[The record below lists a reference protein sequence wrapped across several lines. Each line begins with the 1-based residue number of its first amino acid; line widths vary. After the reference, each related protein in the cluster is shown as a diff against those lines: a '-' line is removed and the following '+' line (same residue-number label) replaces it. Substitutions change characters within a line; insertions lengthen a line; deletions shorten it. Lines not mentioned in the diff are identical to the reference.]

1 MVAELHVN
9 KLEDSL
15 QFWCELLGFEV
26 AYRRPAEKFVYLERP
41 EGAQIMLCQRHGR
54 FETGPL
60 ERPLGQGVMLQVY
73 VDSIDPIL
81 SLLKSERWPIYSGPR
96 EIWRRTSDY
105 ESGQC
110 EVFVQDPDGYL
121 IMPCNPTFM
130 GGSSTKRATRVGIAA
145 NSQAATTRC

>member
-1 MVAELHVN
+1 MSDEFGAPPRHGWAPMVAELHVN

-15 QFWCELLGFEV
+15 EFWCGLLGFEV

-81 SLLKSERWPIYSGPR
+81 SLLKSKGWPIYSGPR
-96 EIWRRTSDY
+96 EIWRRTGDY

-121 IMPCNPTFM
+121 IMLAHSL
-130 GGSSTKRATRVGIAA
+130 GKRPV
-145 NSQAATTRC
+145 